1 MRKPCDTC
9 VDFRNCR
16 SDDLYHRYV
25 GSGTD
30 CWRPKPEAEKKVYKD
45 CEVTLNDDVYF
56 DPAYTID
63 KDGHIRIVEISLV
76 RKPEKTKES

>member
-9 VDFRNCR
+9 MDFRNCR

-30 CWRPKPEAEKKVYKD
+30 CWRPKPEAEK
-45 CEVTLNDDVYF
+45 DDVYF